1 MNKREPSRAVRMDG
15 ELRSLG
21 DSNFN
26 PGIKSALVQAKLPKG
41 LRQLPLGEGTVVP
54 LGVVLHE

>member
-1 MNKREPSRAVRMDG
+1 MKPKSTVDKIWIYW
-15 ELRSLG
+15 SLG